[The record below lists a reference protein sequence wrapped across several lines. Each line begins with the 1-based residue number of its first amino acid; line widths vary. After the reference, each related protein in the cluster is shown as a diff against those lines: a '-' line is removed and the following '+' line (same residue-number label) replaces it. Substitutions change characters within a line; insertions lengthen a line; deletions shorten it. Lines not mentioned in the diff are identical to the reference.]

1 MAMFTVIAAFPS
13 TQRACQMDDVKMD
26 FRAEQYEQALSLKDS
41 IAALAN
47 WQMFFPYRPKTTP
60 LEDPKAWWRYGV
72 SDEVVGSVLALAGSN
87 IRGEP
92 LQHVQETTPTLRPKK
107 YACFHGRRN
116 IAEYCHCCCVLSLLH
131 VLPALRTL

>member
-1 MAMFTVIAAFPS
+1 MAMFTVITAFPS

-72 SDEVVGSVLALAGSN
+72 SDEEVVGSVLAL
-87 IRGEP
+87 
-92 LQHVQETTPTLRPKK
+92 
-107 YACFHGRRN
+107 
-116 IAEYCHCCCVLSLLH
+116 
-131 VLPALRTL
+131 PALTSEANLYNMSKKRRPLLDQKNTHVFMGGET